1 MTKIWEQGNEN
12 VVYTVISPSSNLG
25 WVYYTWPRS
34 KRKLVS
40 NLNPAWK
47 VVPFFKALIPV
58 WFFCENLILDQKNLN
73 DKTYMLFS
81 MKVNVAVAERRIG
94 KFACR
99 ELAEPQIYK
108 KSMFAKKWKK
118 FP

>member
-1 MTKIWEQGNEN
+1 
-12 VVYTVISPSSNLG
+12 
-25 WVYYTWPRS
+25 
-34 KRKLVS
+34 
-40 NLNPAWK
+40 
-47 VVPFFKALIPV
+47 
-58 WFFCENLILDQKNLN
+58 
-73 DKTYMLFS
+73 MLFS
-81 MKVNVAVAERRIG
+81 MKVNVAVAERRIS